1 MGFHDFVKIE
11 ESTAIELYKST
22 VDAFPGTGK
31 RQNSIDSIRIVE
43 MGWIPFI
50 GMKTLYVKGLAKN
63 MENQNQY
70 RASVLFKGVKYL
82 ESKTI
87 NSVELVASDANTY
100 LLERIK
106 PWSNEVLVRCECPDF
121 HWRFNFYDHVD
132 KSLYGRKRRKYD
144 SKGVGRVA
152 NASKSEGMCKHLIK
166 MIKAISDS
174 KIMEV

>member
-22 VDAFPGTGK
+22 VEAFPGTGK
-31 RQNSIDSIRIVE
+31 RQNSTDMIRIAE
-43 MGWIPFI
+43 MGWIPFV

-63 MENQNQY
+63 MGNQNEY

-82 ESKTI
+82 KSKSGT
-87 NSVELVASDANTY
+87 SVELVASDMNKY
-100 LLERIK
+100 LLERISL
-106 PWSNEVLVRCECPDF
+106 WSSEILVRCECPDF
-121 HWRFNFYDHVD
+121 NWRFNFYDHVD
-132 KSLYGRKRRKYD
+132 KSLYGRKRRKYE
-144 SKGVGRVA
+144 SKGIGRVA

-166 MIKAISDS
+166 MIREIGDS